1 MKLSSKSRTLW
12 IEWKQDTKFPTEKH
26 KNIKD
31 VEAAVA
37 IVGTR
42 NASNIVNA
50 IYYSITGPVYII
62 RKGVIQ
68 LRSKKRELVTP
79 TGKKY

>member
-50 IYYSITGPVYII
+50 IYYSITGPVYINNI
-62 RKGVIQ
+62 WATTHN
-68 LRSKKRELVTP
+68 LRCFGFIYLS
-79 TGKKY
+79 